1 MRQTV
6 IVAKLP
12 QRGPE
17 AEPLMVMG
25 SLSEA
30 LHKEDDIHNLRDVL
44 HTVPYCCA
52 MPYLKSM
59 NYLSF
64 QYVKNTWGMQLHAV
78 RAGLARFKMLNCC
91 LQWFKVSLR
100 TLDTADC
107 CLPHLFTTAIRYVRY
122 QWSAVVKVVLWSRG
136 GGAYLTKSGWSKP
149 HTHSNPTNSALFR
162 QGRINQCSNM
172 FGRTGAPTL

>member
-12 QRGPE
+12 QRGAE

-64 QYVKNTWGMQLHAV
+64 QYVKPFMSYTTARAV
-78 RAGLARFKMLNCC
+78 LAGLARFKMLNCC

-100 TLDTADC
+100 TLATADC
-107 CLPHLFTTAIRYVRY
+107 CLPHLFTTAIPHATSEA
-122 QWSAVVKVVLWSRG
+122 QWLKWFCEAG
-136 GGAYLTKSGWSKP
+136 GLT
-149 HTHSNPTNSALFR
+149 
-162 QGRINQCSNM
+162 
-172 FGRTGAPTL
+172 